1 MRHIVEENNNKAK
14 FQEVECVKRIWTALL
29 AAILLIPM
37 TFQSQVQAAVN
48 ISVLIDGVKLYTPQA
63 PVMIQGRV
71 MLPMRSIFE
80 ALDASVKWNQK
91 TKTVTATK
99 DGTTVI
105 LKINS
110 KTATINNKTVALD
123 VPAKNLKGNTM
134 VPVRFVS
141 EALGQ
146 KIGWNS
152 KTKTVTVKTT
162 NNSGGGNNTG
172 IVPVNYVTLRDIG
185 NTGDGRDLQVSFSK
199 SSTESLISHYRVMIV
214 KQSKTLNQ
222 SEAQRVS
229 SAAYTTVYPSGSD
242 PTLTLTSG
250 SRDVDNDLIRDN
262 QAYKAYVLAVSKTG
276 GTYALSSAS
285 PSLTLTNTNSVNGA
299 TNVKASDVS
308 DYGDGRDLQVSF
320 TRAQNE
326 SNVTNYR
333 VFVVKTKDAAKFNL
347 AAAKSVQ
354 SQNYTTVSKTSTTNT
369 TLSTTLSSSARD
381 TSGELIRSGVAY
393 TVFVQSVSSNE
404 SVLASNLSSGSSSI
418 TLNTGTATV
427 PSITQVTDISDYGDG
442 RDLRVSF
449 NKVSNE
455 SNIHSYRVFVVK
467 DSNYNSF
474 NLSKANTASSYN
486 YYTHVNKTGNN
497 INNLTLASG
506 ARDVDGAT
514 IRSGVYYRVFVMA
527 VDKNN
532 NNNNVL
538 SAPSSSII
546 LSSSSNVGAVTN
558 LSVSDVN
565 NYNDGRDLQVSF
577 NQPSDRSNINYYQV
591 FVVKSSD
598 SYFDLYRA
606 TNLNNSYYYTQINK
620 NNSSNYITQTLNSS
634 SRDIDGELI
643 RNGISYRVY
652 VLSVGYSSNN
662 NALSN
667 YSSITLGNNNQGN
680 VNPVSTPTLSIIGN
694 NGNGSD
700 LRVSFN
706 PANGENFIDHYRI
719 LVVKSSKSLSVSQ
732 AYDNGNYT
740 TVTKTGRT
748 ITRDL
753 ANTTRDSDG
762 DLIQR
767 GSSYR
772 VYVLSVGYSNYGR
785 ALSSVSNAVTIQGV
799 TEVGK
804 AMRVEATD
812 MGNEGNGSDLKV
824 TFSAANGENNIDHYR
839 IYVVKSSKDLSLSQA
854 QSNSYHTKVS
864 KANTYS
870 RVLDAKAKD
879 TDGDFIRNDQG
890 YRVYVLSVSNNS
902 SRYSDALS
910 APSDEIKLQGV
921 RRVEAAYNVRASDD
935 GDKGNAS
942 DLKVSFDKA
951 SSEQYISQ
959 YRIIVVKES
968 DVSKFNVNVANKLNN
983 DSYFIVKPGANQ
995 NSYNIPAGTLDAFGG
1010 EIGNQQKYLVFILS
1024 VSNNNN
1030 IENALSDQSNPVP
1043 LENKTALEIP
1053 STVKAEIASGSSNG
1067 NASDVAVKFTGTTTG
1082 IKEYRIMVVP
1092 SDRTLSLTDAEAIT
1106 NRDQY
1111 TVVPPKKG
1119 EIEETLTN
1127 LKDVNNLTIS
1137 EGKEYKAYILVVA
1150 NGTTHKSNAL
1160 SQESGKFT
1168 IPTPFLASAVK
1179 ASLKDGKLQ
1188 VEFTKAINEAS
1199 MDSYRLLFV
1208 AKTDIEDF
1216 NLQKATEAV
1225 AEEETNI
1232 AIKPSGV
1239 NISKLIDIPTVDA
1252 LNQTIKTDTEYAVY
1266 VFSKLKDQINVQ
1278 TATVL
1283 SKPSTTFKLPT
1294 GTSATKTP

>member
-1 MRHIVEENNNKAK
+1 M
-14 FQEVECVKRIWTALL
+14 KRIWTALL

-37 TFQSQVQAAVN
+37 TFQSQAQAAVN

-63 PVMIQGRV
+63 PIMIQGRV

-99 DGTTVI
+99 NGTTVI

-162 NNSGGGNNTG
+162 NNSGGGGNNTG

-185 NTGDGRDLQVSFSK
+185 NAGDGRDLQVSFSK

-242 PTLTLTSG
+242 QTLTLTSS

-262 QAYKAYVLAVSKTG
+262 QSYKAYVLAVSSTG

-333 VFVVKTKDAAKFNL
+333 VFAVKTKDVANFNL
-347 AAAKSVQ
+347 AAAKSVP

-393 TVFVQSVSSNE
+393 TVFVLSVSSNE

-427 PSITQVTDISDYGDG
+427 PSITQVTDISDHGDG

-467 DSNYNSF
+467 DSNYSSF
-474 NLSKANTASSYN
+474 NLSKANAVSSYN
-486 YYTHVNKTGNN
+486 YTQVNKTGNN
-497 INNLTLASG
+497 INNLTLASS
-506 ARDVDGAT
+506 AKDVDGAT
-514 IRSGVYYRVFVMA
+514 IRNGVHYRVFVMA
-527 VDKNN
+527 VDYSNS
-532 NNNNVL
+532 NNNVL
-538 SAPSSSII
+538 SAPSNSII
-546 LSSSSNVGAVTN
+546 LSSSTNLGAVTN
-558 LSVSDVN
+558 LSVTDVN

-577 NQPSDRSNINYYQV
+577 TQPSDRSNISYYQV

-598 SYFDLYRA
+598 SYFDLNRA
-606 TNLNNSYYYTQINK
+606 NNLNNSYYYTQINK
-620 NNSSNYITQTLNSS
+620 NNSSNYITQTLNSN

-652 VLSVGYSSNN
+652 VLSVGYSGNN

-700 LRVSFN
+700 LRVAFN
-706 PANGENFIDHYRI
+706 PANGENFIEHYRI
-719 LVVKSSKSLSVSQ
+719 LVVKSSKSLTVSQ

-740 TVTKTGRT
+740 TVNKTGRT
-748 ITRDL
+748 ISRDL

-762 DLIQR
+762 ELIQR

-772 VYVLSVGYSNYGR
+772 VYILSVGYSNYGR

-804 AMRVEATD
+804 ATNVTAAD
-812 MGNEGNGSDLKV
+812 VSD
-824 TFSAANGENNIDHYR
+824 NN
-839 IYVVKSSKDLSLSQA
+839 
-854 QSNSYHTKVS
+854 
-864 KANTYS
+864 
-870 RVLDAKAKD
+870 
-879 TDGDFIRNDQG
+879 
-890 YRVYVLSVSNNS
+890 
-902 SRYSDALS
+902 
-910 APSDEIKLQGV
+910 
-921 RRVEAAYNVRASDD
+921 
-935 GDKGNAS
+935 NAS
-942 DLKVSFDKA
+942 DLKVSFTKA
-951 SSEQYISQ
+951 ANETNIKE
-959 YRIIVVKES
+959 YRIMVVKQANAGN
-968 DVSKFNVNVANKLNN
+968 FNVAQANNV
-983 DSYFIVKPGANQ
+983 SYFDRVPIGSNFEDVLRPGTRDVNNETIRNMVDYQ
-995 NSYNIPAGTLDAFGG
+995 
-1010 EIGNQQKYLVFILS
+1010 VFVLS
-1024 VSNNNN
+1024 VSNNGSN
-1030 IENALSDQSNPVP
+1030 NALSAPSAPIKLTGTAVTVPSDVYAGIESTNGNSSDIVVKFNP
-1043 LENKTALEIP
+1043 
-1053 STVKAEIASGSSNG
+1053 SSGS
-1067 NASDVAVKFTGTTTG
+1067 V
-1082 IKEYRIMVVP
+1082 KEYRIMVVP
-1092 SDRTLSLTDAEAIT
+1092 SNQSFGLDDANKVTKEQLYTKVSPSPNRIEHKLSAGLA
-1106 NRDQY
+1106 
-1111 TVVPPKKG
+1111 
-1119 EIEETLTN
+1119 
-1127 LKDVNNLTIS
+1127 DVNGAAIVTGTKYRVYILAVADGTIS
-1137 EGKEYKAYILVVA
+1137 TNNSISNSSAEFEILNRIQTTGVA
-1150 NGTTHKSNAL
+1150 AKL
-1160 SQESGKFT
+1160 D
-1168 IPTPFLASAVK
+1168 AS
-1179 ASLKDGKLQ
+1179 GKLQ
-1188 VEFTKAINEAS
+1188 VDFKKAIDERNITA
-1199 MDSYRLLFV
+1199 YRLLFV
-1208 AKTDIEDF
+1208 EKDNIKNFDLKAATAAAAKEDKNATINPDGKDIS
-1216 NLQKATEAV
+1216 T
-1225 AEEETNI
+1225 
-1232 AIKPSGV
+1232 
-1239 NISKLIDIPTVDA
+1239 LIDIPAKDA
-1252 LNQTIKTDTEYAVY
+1252 YGKDIKDNTEYAVY
-1266 VFSKLKDQINVQ
+1266 VLSVLGKDKKIASSAQSVAPLSEASKTL
-1278 TATVL
+1278 VL
-1283 SKPSTTFKLPT
+1283 IKKP
-1294 GTSATKTP
+1294 

>member
-1 MRHIVEENNNKAK
+1 M
-14 FQEVECVKRIWTALL
+14 KRIWTALL

-37 TFQSQVQAAVN
+37 TFQSQAQAAVN

-185 NTGDGRDLQVSFSK
+185 NAGDGRDLQVSFSK

-222 SEAQRVS
+222 TEAQRVS

-250 SRDVDNDLIRDN
+250 SRDVDNDPIRDN

-326 SNVTNYR
+326 SNVTSYR
-333 VFVVKTKDAAKFNL
+333 VFTVKTKDAANFNL
-347 AAAKSVQ
+347 AAAKSVA

-418 TLNTGTATV
+418 TLSTGNSTV
-427 PSITQVTDISDYGDG
+427 PFITQVTDIGDAGDG

-497 INNLTLASG
+497 ITNLTLSSG

-514 IRSGVYYRVFVMA
+514 IRNGVYYRVFVMA
-527 VDKNN
+527 VDSNN
-532 NNNNVL
+532 SNNNVL

-546 LSSSSNVGAVTN
+546 LSSSYNVGAVTS
-558 LSVSDVN
+558 LSVTDVN

-577 NQPSDRSNINYYQV
+577 YRPSDQSNISHYQV

-606 TNLNNSYYYTQINK
+606 TSLNSYYYTQISK
-620 NNSSNYITQTLNSS
+620 NNSSSNYMTQVLNSG
-634 SRDIDGELI
+634 SRDIDGQLI
-643 RNGISYRVY
+643 RNGVSYRVY
-652 VLSVGYSSNN
+652 VLSAGYSGNN
-662 NALSN
+662 SALSD
-667 YSSITLGNNNQGN
+667 YASITLGNNNQN

-700 LRVSFN
+700 LSVTFG
-706 PANGENFIDHYRI
+706 PAYGESYIDHYRI
-719 LVVKSSKSLSVSQ
+719 LVVKSNKSLNVSQ
-732 AYDNGNYT
+732 AYNNGNYT
-740 TVTKTGRT
+740 TVNKTGGT
-748 ITRDL
+748 ITRAL
-753 ANTTRDSDG
+753 ANTTKDSDG

-767 GSSYR
+767 GSSYQ
-772 VYVLSVGYSNYGR
+772 VYVLSRGNSYSNYSN
-785 ALSSVSNAVTIQGV
+785 ALSTVSNAVTIQGV
-799 TEVGK
+799 TQVGAVK
-804 AMRVEATD
+804 D
-812 MGNEGNGSDLKV
+812 V
-824 TFSAANGENNIDHYR
+824 TAADAGDNN
-839 IYVVKSSKDLSLSQA
+839 
-854 QSNSYHTKVS
+854 
-864 KANTYS
+864 
-870 RVLDAKAKD
+870 
-879 TDGDFIRNDQG
+879 
-890 YRVYVLSVSNNS
+890 
-902 SRYSDALS
+902 
-910 APSDEIKLQGV
+910 
-921 RRVEAAYNVRASDD
+921 
-935 GDKGNAS
+935 NAS
-942 DLKVSFDKA
+942 DLKVSFTKA
-951 SSEQYISQ
+951 ANESNIKE
-959 YRIIVVKES
+959 YRIMVVKQTNAGNFNLNQANS
-968 DVSKFNVNVANKLNN
+968 VASGNFDRVPVGDNFNNVLRPGTNDVEGQPIRN
-983 DSYFIVKPGANQ
+983 
-995 NSYNIPAGTLDAFGG
+995 
-1010 EIGNQQKYLVFILS
+1010 LVDYQVFVLS
-1024 VSNNNN
+1024 VSNNGS
-1030 IENALSDQSNPVP
+1030 ISSALSAPSAPIKLTGTAVTVP
-1043 LENKTALEIP
+1043 SDVYAGIE
-1053 STVKAEIASGSSNG
+1053 STNG
-1067 NASDVAVKFTGTTTG
+1067 NASDIVVRFTPASNAGT
-1082 IKEYRIMVVP
+1082 IAEYRIMVVP
-1092 SDRTLSLTDAEAIT
+1092 SDQGFGLDDANRITNANWYTKVPPTNSKVEKTLSDKVKDI
-1106 NRDQY
+1106 N
-1111 TVVPPKKG
+1111 G
-1119 EIEETLTN
+1119 EDI
-1127 LKDVNNLTIS
+1127 KS
-1137 EGKEYKAYILVVA
+1137 GYKYKVFILVVA
-1150 NGTTHKSNAL
+1150 DGTVSTTNDMSKS
-1160 SQESGKFT
+1160 SKEFE
-1168 IPTPFLASAVK
+1168 IPNPIQTTGVTAKLDAN
-1179 ASLKDGKLQ
+1179 GKLQ
-1188 VEFTKAINEAS
+1188 VDFKRAIDERGITA
-1199 MDSYRLLFV
+1199 YRLLFV
-1208 AKTDIEDF
+1208 EEGNIKTFTLKAATDAAAKEDK
-1216 NLQKATEAV
+1216 NAT
-1225 AEEETNI
+1225 
-1232 AIKPSGV
+1232 IKPDGKD
-1239 NISKLIDIPTVDA
+1239 ISTLIDIPSKDA
-1252 LNQTIKTDTEYAVY
+1252 FGKDIKDNTDYAVY
-1266 VFSKLKDQINVQ
+1266 VLS
-1278 TATVL
+1278 VL
-1283 SKPSTTFKLPT
+1283 SKDKKIASSAQ
-1294 GTSATKTP
+1294 SATPLSEASKTLVLIKKP

>member
-333 VFVVKTKDAAKFNL
+333 VFAVKTKDAAKFNL

-404 SVLASNLSSGSSSI
+404 NVLASNLSSGSSSI
-418 TLNTGTATV
+418 TLSTGNATV

-474 NLSKANTASSYN
+474 NLSKANGVSSYN
-486 YYTHVNKTGNN
+486 YTQVNKTGNN

-527 VDKNN
+527 VNN
-532 NNNNVL
+532 NNSNNNVL
-538 SAPSSSII
+538 SAPSNSII
-546 LSSSSNVGAVTN
+546 LSSSSNVGAVTS
-558 LSVSDVN
+558 LSVTDVN

-577 NQPSDRSNINYYQV
+577 TQPSDRSNINYYQV

-606 TNLNNSYYYTQINK
+606 NNLNNSYYYTQINK
-620 NNSSNYITQTLNSS
+620 NNSSNYITQTLNSN

-652 VLSVGYSSNN
+652 VLSVGYSNN

-700 LRVSFN
+700 LRVAFS
-706 PANGENFIDHYRI
+706 PAYGESYIDHYRI
-719 LVVKSSKSLSVSQ
+719 LVVKSNQSLNVSQ
-732 AYDNGNYT
+732 AYDNNYFT
-740 TVTKTGRT
+740 TVYKTGGT

-753 ANTTRDSDG
+753 TSTTKDSDG

-785 ALSSVSNAVTIQGV
+785 ALSSVSRDVTIQGL

-804 AMRVEATD
+804 AANITAADE
-812 MGNEGNGSDLKV
+812 GNEGNGSDLKV
-824 TFSAANGENNIDHYR
+824 TFSPANGENNIDHYR
-839 IYVVKSSKDLSLSQA
+839 IFVVKSSKDLSLSQA

-864 KANTYS
+864 KANSYS
-870 RVLDAKAKD
+870 QNLGANAQD
-879 TDGDFIRNDQG
+879 TDGELIRNDQG

-910 APSDEIKLQGV
+910 APSGEIKLQGV
-921 RRVEAAYNVRASDD
+921 SQVGAAINVRVIDD

-942 DLKVSFDKA
+942 DLKVSFTKA
-951 SSEQYISQ
+951 ANEQNISE
-959 YRIIVVKES
+959 YRIIVVNGS
-968 DVSKFNVNVANKLNN
+968 DLNKFNLDVANGLPAE
-983 DSYFIVKPGANQ
+983 SYVTVFPGTNH
-995 NSYNIPAGTLDAFGG
+995 NGNLVEGTRDAFGN
-1010 EIGNQQKYLVFILS
+1010 EIANQQKYRVYVLS
-1024 VSNNNN
+1024 VSNSKN
-1030 IENALSDQSNPVP
+1030 IRNTLSEASNLVP
-1043 LENKTALEIP
+1043 LENQTALEVP

-1067 NASDVAVKFTGTTTG
+1067 TASDVTVKFTGTTKG
-1082 IKEYRIMVVP
+1082 ITEYRILVVS
-1092 SDRTLSLTDAEAIT
+1092 SDKDLNLEKAEAIKAS
-1106 NRDQY
+1106 NQY
-1111 TVVPPKKG
+1111 TVVKPKAG
-1119 EIEETLTN
+1119 EIEQKLTN
-1127 LKDVNNLTIS
+1127 SNDVNDVAIS

-1150 NGTTHKSNAL
+1150 DGKTQKSNAL
-1160 SQESGKFT
+1160 SPASENFT
-1168 IPTPFLASAVK
+1168 IPAPFQASAVK
-1179 ASLKDGKLQ
+1179 ASLNKDGKLQ

-1208 AKTDIEDF
+1208 AKTDIKDF
-1216 NLQKATEAV
+1216 NLQKATAAV
-1225 AEEETNI
+1225 AKEETNV

-1278 TATVL
+1278 TATLL
-1283 SKPSTTFKLPT
+1283 SKPSNTLKLPT
-1294 GTSATKTP
+1294 ATATP

>member
-1 MRHIVEENNNKAK
+1 
-14 FQEVECVKRIWTALL
+14 VKRIWTALL

-37 TFQSQVQAAVN
+37 TFQSQAQAAVN

-91 TKTVTATK
+91 TKTVTAVK

-152 KTKTVTVKTT
+152 KTKTVTVTTT
-162 NNSGGGNNTG
+162 NNSGGGGNTTG

-185 NTGDGRDLQVSFSK
+185 NAGDGRDLQVSFSK
-199 SSTESLISHYRVMIV
+199 SSTEPLISHYRVMIV

-222 SEAQRVS
+222 TEAQRVS
-229 SAAYTTVYPSGSD
+229 SAAYATVYPSGSD

-250 SRDVDNDLIRDN
+250 SKDVDGDLIRDN

-333 VFVVKTKDAAKFNL
+333 VFVVKTKDAANFNL
-347 AAAKSVQ
+347 AAAKSVA

-381 TSGELIRSGVAY
+381 TSNELIRSGVAY

-404 SVLASNLSSGSSSI
+404 NVLASNLSSGSASI
-418 TLNTGTATV
+418 TLSTGNATV

-467 DSNYNSF
+467 DSNYSSF
-474 NLSKANTASSYN
+474 NLSKANAVSSYN
-486 YYTHVNKTGNN
+486 YTQVNKTGNN

-506 ARDVDGAT
+506 ARDIDGAT
-514 IRSGVYYRVFVMA
+514 IRNGVYYRVFVMA
-527 VDKNN
+527 VDNN
-532 NNNNVL
+532 NSNNNVL

-546 LSSSSNVGAVTN
+546 LSSSTNLGAVTN
-558 LSVSDVN
+558 LSVTDVN

-577 NQPSDRSNINYYQV
+577 TQPSDRSNISYYQV

-606 TNLNNSYYYTQINK
+606 NNLNNSNNYTQINK
-620 NNSSNYITQTLNSS
+620 NNSSNSITQTLNSN

-652 VLSVGYSSNN
+652 VLSVGYSGNN

-719 LVVKSSKSLSVSQ
+719 LVVKSSKNLTVSQ
-732 AYDNGNYT
+732 AYDNKNYI
-740 TVTKTGRT
+740 TVYKTGGT

-753 ANTTRDSDG
+753 TNTTKDSDG

-772 VYVLSVGYSNYGR
+772 VYVLSVGYSNNGR
-785 ALSSVSNAVTIQGV
+785 ALSSVSRDVTIQGV

-804 AMRVEATD
+804 ATNVTVAD
-812 MGNEGNGSDLKV
+812 DGNEGNGSDLKV
-824 TFSAANGENNIDHYR
+824 TFSHASGEGNIDHYR
-839 IYVVKSSKDLSLSQA
+839 IFAVKSSKSLTLSQA
-854 QSNSYHTKVS
+854 QSNDYYTKVT
-864 KANTYS
+864 KANNYS
-870 RVLDAKAKD
+870 QNLGANARD
-879 TDGDFIRNDQG
+879 TDGELIRNDQG
-890 YRVYVLSVSNNS
+890 YRVYVLSVSNRS
-902 SRYSDALS
+902 SNYSDALS

-921 RRVEAAYNVRASDD
+921 SQVGEANNVRVKDA
-935 GDKGNAS
+935 GEEGNAS
-942 DLKVSFDKA
+942 DLKVSFTKSA
-951 SSEQYISQ
+951 NEQNISE
-959 YRIIVVKES
+959 YRIIVVNES
-968 DVSKFNVNVANKLNN
+968 DLSKFNLDIANGLPAE
-983 DSYFIVKPGANQ
+983 SYFTVFPGANYDG
-995 NSYNIPAGTLDAFGG
+995 NLIDGTLDAFGKQ
-1010 EIGNQQKYLVFILS
+1010 IANQQTYRVFVLS
-1024 VSNNNN
+1024 VSNNKN
-1030 IENALSDQSNPVP
+1030 IKNTLSKASNSVT

-1053 STVKAEIASGSSNG
+1053 STVKAEIVSGNG

-1082 IKEYRIMVVP
+1082 INEYRIMVVP
-1092 SDRTLSLTDAEAIT
+1092 SDKTLEIKGAEGIKD
-1106 NRDQY
+1106 NNLY
-1111 TVVPPKKG
+1111 TVVDPKAG
-1119 EIEETLTN
+1119 EIVQKLTSS
-1127 LKDVNNLTIS
+1127 KDVNNIAIS
-1137 EGKEYKAYILVVA
+1137 EGKEYKVYILVVA
-1150 NGTTHKSNAL
+1150 DGKTQKSNGL
-1160 SQESGKFT
+1160 SPASENFT
-1168 IPTPFLASAVK
+1168 IPAPFQASAVK
-1179 ASLKDGKLQ
+1179 ASLNKDGKLQ
-1188 VEFTKAINEAS
+1188 VDFTKAINEANIKH
-1199 MDSYRLLFV
+1199 YRLLFV
-1208 AKTDIEDF
+1208 PKEEIKNFDLPKATIAAAIEDA
-1216 NLQKATEAV
+1216 KATI
-1225 AEEETNI
+1225 TPMG
-1232 AIKPSGV
+1232 K
-1239 NISKLIDIPTVDA
+1239 NISEIIDIDT
-1252 LNQTIKTDTEYAVY
+1252 LNLVIQNDTEYG
-1266 VFSKLKDQINVQ
+1266 VFVLSELKNQTSVQ
-1278 TATVL
+1278 TTTLL
-1283 SKPSTTFKLPT
+1283 SKPSNTLKLPI
-1294 GTSATKTP
+1294 KTP

>member
-37 TFQSQVQAAVN
+37 TFQSQAQAAVN

-63 PVMIQGRV
+63 PIMIQGRV

-91 TKTVTATK
+91 TQTVTATK
-99 DGTTVI
+99 NGTTVI

-162 NNSGGGNNTG
+162 NNSGGGGNNTG

-185 NTGDGRDLQVSFSK
+185 NAGDGRDLQVSFSK

-222 SEAQRVS
+222 SEALRVS

-242 PTLTLTSG
+242 QTLTLTSG
-250 SRDVDNDLIRDN
+250 SRDVDNELIRDN
-262 QAYKAYVLAVSKTG
+262 QSYKAYVLAVSNTG

-333 VFVVKTKDAAKFNL
+333 VFAVKTKDVANFNL
-347 AAAKSVQ
+347 AAAKSVP

-381 TSGELIRSGVAY
+381 TSNELIRSGVAY

-404 SVLASNLSSGSSSI
+404 NVLASNLSSGSSSI
-418 TLNTGTATV
+418 TLSTGNATV

-467 DSNYNSF
+467 DSNYSSF
-474 NLSKANTASSYN
+474 NLSKANTASNYN

-497 INNLTLASG
+497 INNLTLSSSAK
-506 ARDVDGAT
+506 DVDGAT
-514 IRSGVYYRVFVMA
+514 IRNGVYYRVFVMA
-527 VDKNN
+527 VDNSN
-532 NNNNVL
+532 SNNNVL

-546 LSSSSNVGAVTN
+546 LSSSYNVGAVTS
-558 LSVSDVN
+558 LSVTDVN

-577 NQPSDRSNINYYQV
+577 TQPSDRSNISYYQV

-598 SYFDLYRA
+598 SYFDLNRA
-606 TNLNNSYYYTQINK
+606 NNLNNSYYYTQINK
-620 NNSSNYITQTLNSS
+620 NNSSNYITQTLNSN

-643 RNGISYRVY
+643 RNGIGYRVY
-652 VLSVGYSSNN
+652 VLSVGSGNN

-700 LRVSFN
+700 LRVAFN

-719 LVVKSSKSLSVSQ
+719 LVVKSSKSLTVSQ

-740 TVTKTGRT
+740 TVNKTGRT

-753 ANTTRDSDG
+753 TNTTKDSDG

-772 VYVLSVGYSNYGR
+772 VYVLSVGYSNYGK
-785 ALSSVSNAVTIQGV
+785 ALSSVSRDVTIQGV

-804 AMRVEATD
+804 AA
-812 MGNEGNGSDLKV
+812 NV
-824 TFSAANGENNIDHYR
+824 TAADVGDNN
-839 IYVVKSSKDLSLSQA
+839 
-854 QSNSYHTKVS
+854 
-864 KANTYS
+864 
-870 RVLDAKAKD
+870 
-879 TDGDFIRNDQG
+879 
-890 YRVYVLSVSNNS
+890 
-902 SRYSDALS
+902 
-910 APSDEIKLQGV
+910 
-921 RRVEAAYNVRASDD
+921 
-935 GDKGNAS
+935 NAS
-942 DLKVSFDKA
+942 DLKVSFTKA
-951 SSEQYISQ
+951 ANETNISE
-959 YRIIVVKES
+959 YRIMVVKQANAGNFKVDQAINVRSGNYDRVPIGSNFE
-968 DVSKFNVNVANKLNN
+968 DVLRPRTN
-983 DSYFIVKPGANQ
+983 DVDGQPIQ
-995 NSYNIPAGTLDAFGG
+995 N
-1010 EIGNQQKYLVFILS
+1010 LVDYQVFVLS
-1024 VSNNNN
+1024 VSNNGS
-1030 IENALSDQSNPVP
+1030 ISNALSAPSAPIKLTGTAVTVPSDVYAGIESTNGNSSDIVVKFNP
-1043 LENKTALEIP
+1043 
-1053 STVKAEIASGSSNG
+1053 SSGS
-1067 NASDVAVKFTGTTTG
+1067 V
-1082 IKEYRIMVVP
+1082 KEYRIMVVP
-1092 SDRTLSLTDAEAIT
+1092 ANQSFGLDDANKITKEQLYTKVAPSPNRIEHKLSAGLA
-1106 NRDQY
+1106 
-1111 TVVPPKKG
+1111 
-1119 EIEETLTN
+1119 
-1127 LKDVNNLTIS
+1127 DVNGAAIVTGTKYRVYILAVADGTIS
-1137 EGKEYKAYILVVA
+1137 TNNSISNSSAEFEIL
-1150 NGTTHKSNAL
+1150 NRIQTTAVTAKL
-1160 SQESGKFT
+1160 D
-1168 IPTPFLASAVK
+1168 AS
-1179 ASLKDGKLQ
+1179 GKLQ
-1188 VEFTKAINEAS
+1188 VDFKKAIDERSITA
-1199 MDSYRLLFV
+1199 YRLLFV
-1208 AKTDIEDF
+1208 EKDNIKNFDLKAATAAAAKEDKNATINPDGKDIS
-1216 NLQKATEAV
+1216 T
-1225 AEEETNI
+1225 
-1232 AIKPSGV
+1232 
-1239 NISKLIDIPTVDA
+1239 LIDIPAKDA
-1252 LNQTIKTDTEYAVY
+1252 YGKDIKDNAEYAVY
-1266 VFSKLKDQINVQ
+1266 VLSVLGKDKKIASSAQSVTPLSEASKTL
-1278 TATVL
+1278 VL
-1283 SKPSTTFKLPT
+1283 IKKP
-1294 GTSATKTP
+1294 

>member
-110 KTATINNKTVALD
+110 KTATINNKTVAMD

-162 NNSGGGNNTG
+162 NNSGGGGNNTG

-185 NTGDGRDLQVSFSK
+185 NAGDGRDLQVSFSK

-333 VFVVKTKDAAKFNL
+333 VFAVKTKDAAKFNL
-347 AAAKSVQ
+347 TAAKSVQ

-381 TSGELIRSGVAY
+381 TSGELIRSGIAY

-404 SVLASNLSSGSSSI
+404 NVLASNLSSGSASI
-418 TLNTGTATV
+418 TLSTGNATV
-427 PSITQVTDISDYGDG
+427 PSITQVTDIADYGDG

-474 NLSKANTASSYN
+474 NLSKANAVSSYN
-486 YYTHVNKTGNN
+486 YTHVNKTGNN

-506 ARDVDGAT
+506 AKDVDGAT

-527 VDKNN
+527 VDNN
-532 NNNNVL
+532 NPNNNVL
-538 SAPSSSII
+538 SAPSNSII
-546 LSSSSNVGAVTN
+546 LSSSSNVSAVTS
-558 LSVSDVN
+558 LSVTDVN

-577 NQPSDRSNINYYQV
+577 TQPSDRSNINYYQV

-606 TNLNNSYYYTQINK
+606 NKLNNSYYYTQINK
-620 NNSSNYITQTLNSS
+620 NNSSNYITQTLNSN

-652 VLSVGYSSNN
+652 VLSVGYSDNN

-680 VNPVSTPTLSIIGN
+680 VNPVPTPTLSIIGN

-732 AYDNGNYT
+732 AYDNKNYT
-740 TVTKTGRT
+740 TVYKTGGT

-753 ANTTRDSDG
+753 TSTTKDSDG

-772 VYVLSVGYSNYGR
+772 VYVLSRGNSYSNYSN
-785 ALSSVSNAVTIQGV
+785 ALSSVSHDVTIQGM

-804 AMRVEATD
+804 ATNVTAAD
-812 MGNEGNGSDLKV
+812 VGNEGNGSDLKV
-824 TFSAANGENNIDHYR
+824 TFSHASGEGNIDHYR
-839 IYVVKSSKDLSLSQA
+839 IFVVKSSKNLSLSQA

-864 KANTYS
+864 KANAYS
-870 RVLDAKAKD
+870 QVLDAKAKD
-879 TDGDFIRNDQG
+879 TDGEFIRNDQG

-910 APSDEIKLQGV
+910 APSDEIKLEGV
-921 RRVEAAYNVRASDD
+921 RRVEAAYNVRAIDA
-935 GDKGNAS
+935 GDEGNAS
-942 DLKVSFDKA
+942 DLKVSFNKA
-951 SSEQYISQ
+951 SNEQNISQ

-968 DVSKFNVNVANKLNN
+968 DVNKFSIDVANKLNN
-983 DSYFIVKPGANQ
+983 DRYFIVKPGNNQ
-995 NSYNIPAGTLDAFGG
+995 DGYRIPAGTLDAFGG
-1010 EIGNQQKYLVFILS
+1010 EIGNQQPYRVYVLS

-1030 IENALSDQSNPVP
+1030 IENTLSDPYSVT
-1043 LENKTALEIP
+1043 LENKTALEVP
-1053 STVKAEIASGSSNG
+1053 SDVYAGTEITNGIASNI
-1067 NASDVAVKFTGTTTG
+1067 VVKFTGTTTG
-1082 IKEYRIMVVP
+1082 IEEYRIMVVP
-1092 SDRTLSLTDAEAIT
+1092 SNYNLELDKAKGIDSSL
-1106 NRDQY
+1106 Y
-1111 TVVPPKKG
+1111 TVVTPKADQLVSKLS
-1119 EIEETLTN
+1119 IST
-1127 LKDVNNLTIS
+1127 KDVNNLTVS
-1137 EGKEYKAYILVVA
+1137 EGKEYKVYILVKA
-1150 NGTTHKSNAL
+1150 NGATQNPYGL
-1160 SQESGKFT
+1160 SQPSENFT
-1168 IPTPFLASAVK
+1168 IPAPFQASDVK

-1188 VEFTKAINEAS
+1188 VDFTKANNEANI
-1199 MDSYRLLFV
+1199 DHYRLLFV
-1208 AKTDIEDF
+1208 PEGETKTFDP
-1216 NLQKATEAV
+1216 QKAKDTADNEV
-1225 AEEETNI
+1225 TKTRVDKTGKNI
-1232 AIKPSGV
+1232 VFPISIPAQDSLNN
-1239 NISKLIDIPTVDA
+1239 NIEIDT
-1252 LNQTIKTDTEYAVY
+1252 KYAVY
-1266 VFSKLKDQINVQ
+1266 VLSVLSDPKVKSDALL
-1278 TATVL
+1278 L
-1283 SKPSTTFKLPT
+1283 SKPSTIFKLPT
-1294 GTSATKTP
+1294 GTPVTKTP

>member
-162 NNSGGGNNTG
+162 NNSGSGGNNTG

-185 NTGDGRDLQVSFSK
+185 NAGDGRDLQVSFSK

-229 SAAYTTVYPSGSD
+229 SAAYTTVYPSGAD

-333 VFVVKTKDAAKFNL
+333 VFAVKTKDAAKFNL
-347 AAAKSVQ
+347 TAAKSVQ

-404 SVLASNLSSGSSSI
+404 NVLASSLSSGSSSI
-418 TLNTGTATV
+418 TLSTGNATV

-449 NKVSNE
+449 NKVSDE

-474 NLSKANTASSYN
+474 NLSKANGVSSYN
-486 YYTHVNKTGNN
+486 YTQVNKTGNN

-527 VDKNN
+527 VNN
-532 NNNNVL
+532 NNSNNNVL
-538 SAPSSSII
+538 SAPSNSII
-546 LSSSSNVGAVTN
+546 LSSSSNVGAVTS
-558 LSVSDVN
+558 LSVTDVN
-565 NYNDGRDLQVSF
+565 NYNDGRDLRVSF
-577 NQPSDRSNINYYQV
+577 TQPSDRSNISYYQV

-606 TNLNNSYYYTQINK
+606 NNLNNSYYYTQINK
-620 NNSSNYITQTLNSS
+620 NNSSNYITQTLNSN

-652 VLSVGYSSNN
+652 VLSVGYSNN

-732 AYDNGNYT
+732 AYDNKNYT
-740 TVTKTGRT
+740 TVYKTGGT

-753 ANTTRDSDG
+753 TSTTKDSDG

-772 VYVLSVGYSNYGR
+772 VYVLSRGNSYSNYSN
-785 ALSSVSNAVTIQGV
+785 ALSSVSRDVTIQGV

-804 AMRVEATD
+804 AANITAADE
-812 MGNEGNGSDLKV
+812 GNEGNGSDLKV
-824 TFSAANGENNIDHYR
+824 TFSPANGENNIDHYR
-839 IYVVKSSKDLSLSQA
+839 IFVVKSSKSLTLSQA
-854 QSNSYHTKVS
+854 QSNNYYTQVH
-864 KANTYS
+864 KANSYS
-870 RVLDAKAKD
+870 QNLGANAQD
-879 TDGDFIRNDQG
+879 TDGELIRNDQG

-910 APSDEIKLQGV
+910 APSGEIKLQGV
-921 RRVEAAYNVRASDD
+921 SQVGAAINVRVIDD

-942 DLKVSFDKA
+942 DLKVSFTKA
-951 SSEQYISQ
+951 ANEQNISE
-959 YRIIVVKES
+959 YRIIVVNES
-968 DVSKFNVNVANKLNN
+968 DLNKFNLDVANGLPAE
-983 DSYFIVKPGANQ
+983 SYVTVFPGTNH
-995 NSYNIPAGTLDAFGG
+995 NGNLVEGTRDAFGN
-1010 EIGNQQKYLVFILS
+1010 EIANQQKYRVYVLS
-1024 VSNNNN
+1024 VSNSKN
-1030 IENALSDQSNPVP
+1030 IRNTLSEASNLVP
-1043 LENKTALEIP
+1043 LENQTALEVP

-1067 NASDVAVKFTGTTTG
+1067 TASDVTVKFTGTTKG
-1082 IKEYRIMVVP
+1082 ITEYRILVVS
-1092 SDRTLSLTDAEAIT
+1092 SDKDLNLEKAEAIKAS
-1106 NRDQY
+1106 NQY
-1111 TVVPPKKG
+1111 TLVKPKAG
-1119 EIEETLTN
+1119 EIEQKLN
-1127 LKDVNNLTIS
+1127 NSKDVNDVTIS

-1150 NGTTHKSNAL
+1150 DGKTQKSNAL
-1160 SQESGKFT
+1160 SPASENFT
-1168 IPTPFLASAVK
+1168 IPAPLQASAVK
-1179 ASLKDGKLQ
+1179 ASLNKDGKLQ
-1188 VEFTKAINEAS
+1188 VEFTKAINEANIVH
-1199 MDSYRLLFV
+1199 YRLLFV
-1208 AKTDIEDF
+1208 PEVEMKTFD
-1216 NLQKATEAV
+1216 LQKAKDV
-1225 AEEETNI
+1225 ADKEITKTPIDKTGKNI
-1232 AIKPSGV
+1232 VIP
-1239 NISKLIDIPTVDA
+1239 ISIPT
-1252 LNQTIKTDTEYAVY
+1252 TDSFNNNIEIDTKYAVY
-1266 VFSKLKDQINVQ
+1266 VLSVLKDQTN
-1278 TATVL
+1278 VL
-1283 SKPSTTFKLPT
+1283 SKPSNTLVLKTT
-1294 GTSATKTP
+1294 TP

>member
-1 MRHIVEENNNKAK
+1 MRHIVEVNNNKAK

-37 TFQSQVQAAVN
+37 TFQSQAQAAVN

-63 PVMIQGRV
+63 PIMIQGRV

-99 DGTTVI
+99 NGTTVI

-162 NNSGGGNNTG
+162 NNSGGGGNNTG

-185 NTGDGRDLQVSFSK
+185 NAGDGRDLQVSFSK

-242 PTLTLTSG
+242 QTLTLTSS

-262 QAYKAYVLAVSKTG
+262 QSYKAYVLAVSNTG

-333 VFVVKTKDAAKFNL
+333 VFAVKTKDVANFNL
-347 AAAKSVQ
+347 AAAKSVP

-381 TSGELIRSGVAY
+381 TSNELIRSGVAY

-404 SVLASNLSSGSSSI
+404 NVLASNLSSGSSSI
-418 TLNTGTATV
+418 TLSTGNATV

-467 DSNYNSF
+467 DSNYSSF
-474 NLSKANTASSYN
+474 NLSKANAVSSYN
-486 YYTHVNKTGNN
+486 YTQVNKTGNN

-514 IRSGVYYRVFVMA
+514 IRNGVYYRVFVMA
-527 VDKNN
+527 VDYNN
-532 NNNNVL
+532 SNNNVL

-546 LSSSSNVGAVTN
+546 LSSSTNLGAVTN
-558 LSVSDVN
+558 LSVTDVN

-577 NQPSDRSNINYYQV
+577 TQPSDRSNISYYQV

-598 SYFDLYRA
+598 SYFDLNRA
-606 TNLNNSYYYTQINK
+606 NNLNNSYYYTQINK
-620 NNSSNYITQTLNSS
+620 NNSSNYITQTLNSN

-643 RNGISYRVY
+643 RNGIGYRVY
-652 VLSVGYSSNN
+652 VLSVGYSGNN

-667 YSSITLGNNNQGN
+667 YSSITLGDNNQGN
-680 VNPVSTPTLSIIGN
+680 VNPVSTPTLSIIGS

-719 LVVKSSKSLSVSQ
+719 LVVKSSKSLTVSQ
-732 AYDNGNYT
+732 AYDNKNYT
-740 TVTKTGRT
+740 TVNKTSGT

-753 ANTTRDSDG
+753 TNTTKDSDG

-785 ALSSVSNAVTIQGV
+785 ALSSVSRDVTIQGV

-804 AMRVEATD
+804 AA
-812 MGNEGNGSDLKV
+812 NV
-824 TFSAANGENNIDHYR
+824 TAADVGDNN
-839 IYVVKSSKDLSLSQA
+839 
-854 QSNSYHTKVS
+854 
-864 KANTYS
+864 
-870 RVLDAKAKD
+870 
-879 TDGDFIRNDQG
+879 
-890 YRVYVLSVSNNS
+890 
-902 SRYSDALS
+902 
-910 APSDEIKLQGV
+910 
-921 RRVEAAYNVRASDD
+921 
-935 GDKGNAS
+935 NAS
-942 DLKVSFDKA
+942 DLKVSFTKAANETNISEYRIMVVKQANAGNFKVDQA
-951 SSEQYISQ
+951 SSVRSGNYDRVPIGSNFE
-959 YRIIVVKES
+959 
-968 DVSKFNVNVANKLNN
+968 DVLRPRTN
-983 DSYFIVKPGANQ
+983 DVDGQPIQ
-995 NSYNIPAGTLDAFGG
+995 N
-1010 EIGNQQKYLVFILS
+1010 LVDYQVFVLS
-1024 VSNNNN
+1024 VSNNGS
-1030 IENALSDQSNPVP
+1030 ISNALSAPSAPIKLTGTAVTVPSDVYAGIESTNGNSSDIVVKFNP
-1043 LENKTALEIP
+1043 
-1053 STVKAEIASGSSNG
+1053 SSGS
-1067 NASDVAVKFTGTTTG
+1067 V
-1082 IKEYRIMVVP
+1082 KEYRIMVVP
-1092 SDRTLSLTDAEAIT
+1092 SNQSFGLDDANKVTKEQLYTKVSPSSNRIEHKLSAGLA
-1106 NRDQY
+1106 
-1111 TVVPPKKG
+1111 
-1119 EIEETLTN
+1119 
-1127 LKDVNNLTIS
+1127 DVNGAAIVT
-1137 EGKEYKAYILVVA
+1137 GTKYRVYILAVA
-1150 NGTTHKSNAL
+1150 DGTVSTNNSISNSSA
-1160 SQESGKFT
+1160 EFE
-1168 IPTPFLASAVK
+1168 IPNPTRTTGVAAKLDAS
-1179 ASLKDGKLQ
+1179 GKLQ
-1188 VEFTKAINEAS
+1188 VDFKKAIDERNITA
-1199 MDSYRLLFV
+1199 YRLLFV
-1208 AKTDIEDF
+1208 EKNSIKAFDLKT
-1216 NLQKATEAV
+1216 ATEADAKV
-1225 AEEETNI
+1225 NTNVT
-1232 AIKPSGV
+1232 IKPDGKD
-1239 NISKLIDIPTVDA
+1239 ISTLIDIPAKDA
-1252 LNQTIKTDTEYAVY
+1252 FGKDIQDNTEYAVY
-1266 VFSKLKDQINVQ
+1266 VLS
-1278 TATVL
+1278 VL
-1283 SKPSTTFKLPT
+1283 SKDKKIAS
-1294 GTSATKTP
+1294 SAQSVTPLSEASKTLVLIKKS

>member
-1 MRHIVEENNNKAK
+1 MRHIVEENNNKDK

-37 TFQSQVQAAVN
+37 TFQSQAQAAVN

-63 PVMIQGRV
+63 PIMIQGRV

-99 DGTTVI
+99 NGTTVI

-162 NNSGGGNNTG
+162 NNSGGGGNNTG

-185 NTGDGRDLQVSFSK
+185 NAGDGRDLQVSFSK

-242 PTLTLTSG
+242 QTLTLTSG

-333 VFVVKTKDAAKFNL
+333 VFAVKTKDVANFNL
-347 AAAKSVQ
+347 AAAKSVP

-381 TSGELIRSGVAY
+381 TSNELIRSGVAY
-393 TVFVQSVSSNE
+393 TVFVLSVSSNE

-467 DSNYNSF
+467 DSNYSSF
-474 NLSKANTASSYN
+474 NLSKANAVSSYN
-486 YYTHVNKTGNN
+486 YTQVNKTGNN

-514 IRSGVYYRVFVMA
+514 IRNGVYYRVFVMA
-527 VDKNN
+527 VDYNN
-532 NNNNVL
+532 SNNNVL

-546 LSSSSNVGAVTN
+546 LSSSTNLGAVTN
-558 LSVSDVN
+558 LSVTDVN

-577 NQPSDRSNINYYQV
+577 TQPSDRSNISYYQV

-598 SYFDLYRA
+598 SYFDLNRA
-606 TNLNNSYYYTQINK
+606 NNLNNSYYYTQINK
-620 NNSSNYITQTLNSS
+620 NNSSNYITQTLNSN

-643 RNGISYRVY
+643 RNGVSYRVY
-652 VLSVGYSSNN
+652 VLSVGYSGN

-680 VNPVSTPTLSIIGN
+680 VNPVSTPTLSIVGN

-700 LRVSFN
+700 LKVAFN
-706 PANGENFIDHYRI
+706 PANGENFIDYYRI
-719 LVVKSSKSLSVSQ
+719 LVVKSSQSLSVSQ

-740 TVTKTGRT
+740 TVNKTGRT
-748 ITRDL
+748 ISRDL

-762 DLIQR
+762 ELIQR

-772 VYVLSVGYSNYGR
+772 VYVLSVGYSNYGK

-804 AMRVEATD
+804 ATNVTAAVV
-812 MGNEGNGSDLKV
+812 GNEGNGSDLKV
-824 TFSAANGENNIDHYR
+824 TFSHASGEGNIDHYR
-839 IYVVKSSKDLSLSQA
+839 IFAVKSSKNLTLSQA
-854 QSNSYHTKVS
+854 QSNNYYTQVY
-864 KANTYS
+864 KANNYS
-870 RVLDAKAKD
+870 QNLGANARD
-879 TDGDFIRNDQG
+879 TDGELIRNDQG
-890 YRVYVLSVSNNS
+890 YRVYVLSVSNRS
-902 SRYSDALS
+902 SNYSDALS
-910 APSDEIKLQGV
+910 APSGEIKLQGV
-921 RRVEAAYNVRASDD
+921 SQVGEANNVRVIDD
-935 GDKGNAS
+935 GDRGNAS
-942 DLKVSFDKA
+942 DLKVSFTKSA
-951 SSEQYISQ
+951 NEQNISQ
-959 YRIIVVKES
+959 YRIIVVNES
-968 DVSKFNVNVANKLNN
+968 DLSKFNLDVANGLAAE
-983 DSYFIVKPGANQ
+983 SYLTVFPGAN
-995 NSYNIPAGTLDAFGG
+995 YNDKLIDGTLDAFGKQ
-1010 EIGNQQKYLVFILS
+1010 IVNQQTYRVFVLS
-1024 VSNNNN
+1024 VSNNKN
-1030 IENALSDQSNPVP
+1030 IKNKLSEASNSVTLKNETPM
-1043 LENKTALEIP
+1043 EIP
-1053 STVKAEIASGSSNG
+1053 STVKAEIVSGNG

-1082 IKEYRIMVVP
+1082 IQEYRIMVVP
-1092 SDRTLSLTDAEAIT
+1092 SDKTLEIKGAEGIKDS
-1106 NRDQY
+1106 NLY
-1111 TVVPPKKG
+1111 TVVDPKAG
-1119 EIEETLTN
+1119 EIVQKLTKS
-1127 LKDVNNLTIS
+1127 KDVNNIAIS
-1137 EGKEYKAYILVVA
+1137 EGKEYKVYILVVA
-1150 NGTTHKSNAL
+1150 DGKTQKSNGL
-1160 SQESGKFT
+1160 SPASENFT
-1168 IPTPFLASAVK
+1168 IPAPFQASAVK
-1179 ASLKDGKLQ
+1179 ASLNKDGKLQ
-1188 VEFTKAINEAS
+1188 VDFTKAINEAS
-1199 MDSYRLLFV
+1199 IKHYRLLFV
-1208 AKTDIEDF
+1208 PQEEIKNFDLPKAMKAAAVE
-1216 NLQKATEAV
+1216 NAKATI
-1225 AEEETNI
+1225 TPMG
-1232 AIKPSGV
+1232 K
-1239 NISKLIDIPTVDA
+1239 NISEIIDIDA
-1252 LNQTIKTDTEYAVY
+1252 VNQVIQSETEFAVF
-1266 VFSKLKDQINVQ
+1266 VLSELKDQTSVQ
-1278 TATVL
+1278 TTTLL
-1283 SKPSTTFKLPT
+1283 SKPSNTLKLPI
-1294 GTSATKTP
+1294 KTP

>member
-1 MRHIVEENNNKAK
+1 M
-14 FQEVECVKRIWTALL
+14 KRIWTALL

-37 TFQSQVQAAVN
+37 TFQSQVQAAVK

-333 VFVVKTKDAAKFNL
+333 VFAVKTKDAAKFNL
-347 AAAKSVQ
+347 TAAKSVQ

-404 SVLASNLSSGSSSI
+404 NVLASNLSSGSSSI
-418 TLNTGTATV
+418 TLSTGNATV

-474 NLSKANTASSYN
+474 NLSKANGVSSYN
-486 YYTHVNKTGNN
+486 YTQVNKTGNN

-527 VDKNN
+527 VNN
-532 NNNNVL
+532 NNSNNNVL
-538 SAPSSSII
+538 SAPSNSII
-546 LSSSSNVGAVTN
+546 LSSSSNVGAVTS
-558 LSVSDVN
+558 LSVTDVN

-577 NQPSDRSNINYYQV
+577 TQPSDRSNINYYQV

-606 TNLNNSYYYTQINK
+606 NNLNNSYYYTQINK
-620 NNSSNYITQTLNSS
+620 NNSSNYITQTLNSN

-652 VLSVGYSSNN
+652 VLSVSYSGN

-732 AYDNGNYT
+732 AYDNKNYT
-740 TVTKTGRT
+740 TVYKTGGT

-753 ANTTRDSDG
+753 TSTTKDSDG

-772 VYVLSVGYSNYGR
+772 VYVLSRGNSYSNYSN
-785 ALSSVSNAVTIQGV
+785 ALSSVSRDVTIQGV
-799 TEVGK
+799 TQVDAVKGI
-804 AMRVEATD
+804 T
-812 MGNEGNGSDLKV
+812 
-824 TFSAANGENNIDHYR
+824 AADAGDNN
-839 IYVVKSSKDLSLSQA
+839 
-854 QSNSYHTKVS
+854 
-864 KANTYS
+864 
-870 RVLDAKAKD
+870 
-879 TDGDFIRNDQG
+879 
-890 YRVYVLSVSNNS
+890 
-902 SRYSDALS
+902 
-910 APSDEIKLQGV
+910 
-921 RRVEAAYNVRASDD
+921 
-935 GDKGNAS
+935 NAS
-942 DLKVSFDKA
+942 DLKVSFTKA
-951 SSEQYISQ
+951 ANEANIKE
-959 YRIIVVKES
+959 YRIMVVKQTNAGS
-968 DVSKFNVNVANKLNN
+968 FNLNHAISVASGNYDRVPVGDNFNNVLRPGTNDVEGQPIRN
-983 DSYFIVKPGANQ
+983 
-995 NSYNIPAGTLDAFGG
+995 
-1010 EIGNQQKYLVFILS
+1010 LVDYQVFVLS
-1024 VSNNNN
+1024 VSNNGS
-1030 IENALSDQSNPVP
+1030 ISSALSAPSAPIKLTGTAVTVP
-1043 LENKTALEIP
+1043 SDVYAGIE
-1053 STVKAEIASGSSNG
+1053 STNG
-1067 NASDVAVKFTGTTTG
+1067 NGSDIVVKFSAATGS

-1092 SDRTLSLTDAEAIT
+1092 ANKKFGDFEANNVPLGNYTIV
-1106 NRDQY
+1106 NVDSSQKQY
-1111 TVVPPKKG
+1111 VK
-1119 EIEETLTN
+1119 N
-1127 LKDVNNLTIS
+1127 LEATTKDVNGTVIAS
-1137 EGKEYKAYILVVA
+1137 GQKYSVFILAVA
-1150 NGTTHKSNAL
+1150 DGTVSTSNTL
-1160 SQESGKFT
+1160 SDSSDVFT
-1168 IPTPFLASAVK
+1168 IPNPTRATGVTAKLDAN
-1179 ASLKDGKLQ
+1179 GKLQ
-1188 VEFTKAINEAS
+1188 VDFKKAIDERSITA
-1199 MDSYRLLFV
+1199 YRLLFV
-1208 AKTDIEDF
+1208 EKNSIKAFDLKT
-1216 NLQKATEAV
+1216 ATEADAKV
-1225 AEEETNI
+1225 NTNVT
-1232 AIKPSGV
+1232 IKPDGKD
-1239 NISKLIDIPTVDA
+1239 ISALIEIPAKDAFGKDIKD
-1252 LNQTIKTDTEYAVY
+1252 NTEYAVY
-1266 VFSKLKDQINVQ
+1266 VLS
-1278 TATVL
+1278 VL
-1283 SKPSTTFKLPT
+1283 SKDKKIASSAP
-1294 GTSATKTP
+1294 SATPLSEASKTLVLVKKP

>member
-1 MRHIVEENNNKAK
+1 M
-14 FQEVECVKRIWTALL
+14 KRIWTALL

-110 KTATINNKTVALD
+110 KTATINNKKVALD

-162 NNSGGGNNTG
+162 NNSGGGGNNTD

-185 NTGDGRDLQVSFSK
+185 NAGDGRDLQVSFSK

-229 SAAYTTVYPSGSD
+229 SAAYTSVYPSGSD
-242 PTLTLTSG
+242 QTLTLTSG

-333 VFVVKTKDAAKFNL
+333 VFAVKTKDAAKFNL

-404 SVLASNLSSGSSSI
+404 NVLASNLSSGSSSI
-418 TLNTGTATV
+418 TLSTGNATV

-467 DSNYNSF
+467 DSNYSSF
-474 NLSKANTASSYN
+474 NLSKANTASNYN

-497 INNLTLASG
+497 INNLTLSSSAK
-506 ARDVDGAT
+506 DVDGAT

-527 VDKNN
+527 VDNN
-532 NNNNVL
+532 NSNNNVL

-546 LSSSSNVGAVTN
+546 LSSSTNLGAVTN
-558 LSVSDVN
+558 LSVTDVN

-577 NQPSDRSNINYYQV
+577 TQPSDRSNISYYQV

-606 TNLNNSYYYTQINK
+606 NNLNNSYYYTQINK
-620 NNSSNYITQTLNSS
+620 NNSSNYITQTLNSN

-652 VLSVGYSSNN
+652 VLSVGYSNN

-740 TVTKTGRT
+740 RVNKTGGT

-753 ANTTRDSDG
+753 TSTTKDSDG

-785 ALSSVSNAVTIQGV
+785 ALSSVSRDVTIQGV

-804 AMRVEATD
+804 ATNVSAAD
-812 MGNEGNGSDLKV
+812 VGNEGNGSDLKV
-824 TFSAANGENNIDHYR
+824 TFSHASGEGNIDHYR
-839 IYVVKSSKDLSLSQA
+839 IFVVKSSKSLSLSQA
-854 QSNSYHTKVS
+854 QSNSYHTRVS
-864 KANTYS
+864 KANAYS
-870 RVLDAKAKD
+870 QVLDAKARD
-879 TDGDFIRNDQG
+879 TDGEFIRNDQG

-921 RRVEAAYNVRASDD
+921 SQVDAAINVRVIDD
-935 GDKGNAS
+935 GDRGTAS
-942 DLKVSFDKA
+942 DLKVAFTKSA
-951 SSEQYISQ
+951 NEQNISE
-959 YRIIVVKES
+959 YRIIVVNES
-968 DVSKFNVNVANKLNN
+968 DLSKFNLDVANGLPAE
-983 DSYFIVKPGANQ
+983 SYLTVLPGAN
-995 NSYNIPAGTLDAFGG
+995 YNDNLIDGTLDAFGKQ
-1010 EIGNQQKYLVFILS
+1010 IVNSQTYRVFVLS
-1024 VSNNNN
+1024 VSNNKN
-1030 IENALSDQSNPVP
+1030 IKNTLSKASNSVT
-1043 LENKTALEIP
+1043 LENETDLEIP
-1053 STVKAEIASGSSNG
+1053 STVKAEIVSGNG
-1067 NASDVAVKFTGTTTG
+1067 NASDVAVKFAGTTTG
-1082 IKEYRIMVVP
+1082 IKEYRMMVVP
-1092 SDRTLSLTDAEAIT
+1092 SDKTLELKGAEGIKDT
-1106 NRDQY
+1106 NLY
-1111 TVVPPKKG
+1111 TVVNPKAG
-1119 EIEETLTN
+1119 EIVQKLTN
-1127 LKDVNNLTIS
+1127 SKDVNNVAIS
-1137 EGKEYKAYILVVA
+1137 ESKEYKVYILVVA
-1150 NGTTHKSNAL
+1150 DGTTQKSNGL
-1160 SQESGKFT
+1160 SPASGNFT
-1168 IPTPFLASAVK
+1168 IPSPFQSSDVK

-1188 VEFTKAINEAS
+1188 VEFTKAINES
-1199 MDSYRLLFV
+1199 NIDHYRLLFV
-1208 AKTDIEDF
+1208 PQGEMKTFD
-1216 NLQKATEAV
+1216 LQKAKEA
-1225 AEEETNI
+1225 AKNDEPK
-1232 AIKPSGV
+1232 ALIKPQGK
-1239 NISKLIDIPTVDA
+1239 NIIEQIDIDA
-1252 LNQTIKTDTEYAVY
+1252 LNQVFEGDKEYAVY
-1266 VFSKLKDQINVQ
+1266 VLSVLKDQTN
-1278 TATVL
+1278 VL
-1283 SKPSTTFKLPT
+1283 SKPSNTLVLKTT
-1294 GTSATKTP
+1294 TP

>member
-48 ISVLIDGVKLYTPQA
+48 ISVLVDGVKLYTPQA

-185 NTGDGRDLQVSFSK
+185 NAGDGRDLQVSFSK

-333 VFVVKTKDAAKFNL
+333 VFAVKTKDAAKFNL

-404 SVLASNLSSGSSSI
+404 NVLASNLSSGSSSI
-418 TLNTGTATV
+418 TLSTGNSTV
-427 PSITQVTDISDYGDG
+427 PFITQVTDIADYGDG

-455 SNIHSYRVFVVK
+455 SGIHSYRVFVVK

-527 VDKNN
+527 VDNN
-532 NNNNVL
+532 NANNNVL

-546 LSSSSNVGAVTN
+546 LSSSYNVGAVTS
-558 LSVSDVN
+558 LSVTDVN

-577 NQPSDRSNINYYQV
+577 YRPSDQSNISHYQV

-598 SYFDLYRA
+598 SYFDLHRA
-606 TNLNNSYYYTQINK
+606 TNLNSYYYTQISK
-620 NNSSNYITQTLNSS
+620 NNSSSNYMTQVLNSS

-643 RNGISYRVY
+643 RNGVSYRVY
-652 VLSVGYSSNN
+652 VLSVGYSTSNS
-662 NALSN
+662 ALSD
-667 YSSITLGNNNQGN
+667 YASITLGHNNQN
-680 VNPVSTPTLSIIGN
+680 VNPVSTPTLTLNGN

-700 LRVSFN
+700 LRVAFS
-706 PANGENFIDHYRI
+706 PAYGESYIDHYRVI
-719 LVVKSSKSLSVSQ
+719 VVKSNQSLNVSQ
-732 AYDNGNYT
+732 AYNNGNYT
-740 TVTKTGRT
+740 TVNKTGGT

-753 ANTTRDSDG
+753 TRTTKDSDG

-772 VYVLSVGYSNYGR
+772 VYVLSRGNSYSNYSN

-799 TEVGK
+799 TQV
-804 AMRVEATD
+804 AAVTNVTAAD
-812 MGNEGNGSDLKV
+812 NGD
-824 TFSAANGENNIDHYR
+824 NN
-839 IYVVKSSKDLSLSQA
+839 
-854 QSNSYHTKVS
+854 
-864 KANTYS
+864 
-870 RVLDAKAKD
+870 
-879 TDGDFIRNDQG
+879 
-890 YRVYVLSVSNNS
+890 
-902 SRYSDALS
+902 
-910 APSDEIKLQGV
+910 
-921 RRVEAAYNVRASDD
+921 
-935 GDKGNAS
+935 NAS
-942 DLKVSFDKA
+942 DLKVSFTKA
-951 SSEQYISQ
+951 ANESNIKE
-959 YRIIVVKES
+959 YRIMVVKQANAGNFNLNQANS
-968 DVSKFNVNVANKLNN
+968 VASGNFDSVPVGTNFGNVLRSGINDVEGQP
-983 DSYFIVKPGANQ
+983 IR
-995 NSYNIPAGTLDAFGG
+995 NSVDY
-1010 EIGNQQKYLVFILS
+1010 QVFVLS
-1024 VSNNNN
+1024 VSNNGS
-1030 IENALSDQSNPVP
+1030 ISNALSAPSAPIKLTGTAVTVP
-1043 LENKTALEIP
+1043 SDVYAGIE
-1053 STVKAEIASGSSNG
+1053 STNG
-1067 NASDVAVKFTGTTTG
+1067 NASDIVVRFTPAANSGT
-1082 IKEYRIMVVP
+1082 IEEYRIMVVP
-1092 SDRTLSLTDAEAIT
+1092 SDQGFGLDDANRITNANWYTKVPPTNSKVEKTLSDKVKDI
-1106 NRDQY
+1106 N
-1111 TVVPPKKG
+1111 G
-1119 EIEETLTN
+1119 EDI
-1127 LKDVNNLTIS
+1127 KS
-1137 EGKEYKAYILVVA
+1137 GYKYKVFILVVA
-1150 NGTTHKSNAL
+1150 DGTVSTTNDMSKS
-1160 SQESGKFT
+1160 SKEFE
-1168 IPTPFLASAVK
+1168 IPNPTRATSVTAKLDGS
-1179 ASLKDGKLQ
+1179 GKLQ
-1188 VEFTKAINEAS
+1188 VDFKKAIDERSIAA
-1199 MDSYRLLFV
+1199 YRLLFV
-1208 AKTDIEDF
+1208 EKDNIKSFDLKAAAAAAAKEDK
-1216 NLQKATEAV
+1216 NAT
-1225 AEEETNI
+1225 
-1232 AIKPSGV
+1232 IKPDGKD
-1239 NISKLIDIPTVDA
+1239 ISALIEIPAKDAFGKDIKD
-1252 LNQTIKTDTEYAVY
+1252 NTEYAVY
-1266 VFSKLKDQINVQ
+1266 VLS
-1278 TATVL
+1278 VL
-1283 SKPSTTFKLPT
+1283 SKDKKIASSTP
-1294 GTSATKTP
+1294 SATPLSEASKALVLIKKP

>member
-1 MRHIVEENNNKAK
+1 M
-14 FQEVECVKRIWTALL
+14 KRIWTALL

-37 TFQSQVQAAVN
+37 TFQSQAQAAVN

-99 DGTTVI
+99 NGTTVI

-162 NNSGGGNNTG
+162 NNSGGGGNNTG

-185 NTGDGRDLQVSFSK
+185 NAGDGRDLQVSFSK

-242 PTLTLTSG
+242 QTLTLTSS

-333 VFVVKTKDAAKFNL
+333 VFVVKTKDAANFNL
-347 AAAKSVQ
+347 AAAKSVA

-381 TSGELIRSGVAY
+381 TSNELIRSGVAY

-404 SVLASNLSSGSSSI
+404 NVLASNLSSGSASI
-418 TLNTGTATV
+418 TLSTGNATV

-467 DSNYNSF
+467 DSNYSSF
-474 NLSKANTASSYN
+474 NLSKANAVSSYN
-486 YYTHVNKTGNN
+486 YTQVNKTGNN

-514 IRSGVYYRVFVMA
+514 IRNGVYYRVFVMA
-527 VDKNN
+527 ADYNN
-532 NNNNVL
+532 SNNNVL

-546 LSSSSNVGAVTN
+546 LSSSTNLGAVTN
-558 LSVSDVN
+558 LSVTDVN

-577 NQPSDRSNINYYQV
+577 TQPSDRSNISYYQV

-598 SYFDLYRA
+598 SYFDLNRA
-606 TNLNNSYYYTQINK
+606 NNLNNSYYYTQINK
-620 NNSSNYITQTLNSS
+620 NNSSNYITQTLNSN

-652 VLSVGYSSNN
+652 VLSVGYSGNN

-700 LRVSFN
+700 LRVAFN

-719 LVVKSSKSLSVSQ
+719 LVVKSSKSLTVSQ

-740 TVTKTGRT
+740 TVNKTGRT

-753 ANTTRDSDG
+753 ANTTKDSDG

-772 VYVLSVGYSNYGR
+772 VYVLSVGYSNYGK
-785 ALSSVSNAVTIQGV
+785 ALSSVSRDVTIQGV

-804 AMRVEATD
+804 ATNVTAAD
-812 MGNEGNGSDLKV
+812 VGNEGNGSDLKV
-824 TFSAANGENNIDHYR
+824 TFSPANGEGNIDHYR
-839 IYVVKSSKDLSLSQA
+839 IFVVKSSKNLTLSLA
-854 QSNSYHTKVS
+854 QSNSYYTQMY
-864 KANTYS
+864 KANNYS
-870 RVLDAKAKD
+870 QNLDANARD
-879 TDGDFIRNDQG
+879 TDGELIRNDQG
-890 YRVYVLSVSNNS
+890 YRVYVLSVSNRS
-902 SRYSDALS
+902 SNYSDALS
-910 APSDEIKLQGV
+910 APSGEIKLQGV
-921 RRVEAAYNVRASDD
+921 SEVGEANNVRVIDD
-935 GDKGNAS
+935 GDRGNAS
-942 DLKVSFDKA
+942 DLKVSFTKSA
-951 SSEQYISQ
+951 NEQNISQ
-959 YRIIVVKES
+959 YRIIVVNES
-968 DVSKFNVNVANKLNN
+968 DLSKFNLDVANGLAAE
-983 DSYFIVKPGANQ
+983 SYLTVFPGAN
-995 NSYNIPAGTLDAFGG
+995 YNDKLIDGTLDAFGKQ
-1010 EIGNQQKYLVFILS
+1010 IVNQQTYRVFVLS
-1024 VSNNNN
+1024 VSNNKN
-1030 IENALSDQSNPVP
+1030 IKNKLSEASNSVT
-1043 LENKTALEIP
+1043 LENKTPMEIP
-1053 STVKAEIASGSSNG
+1053 STVKAEIVRGNG
-1067 NASDVAVKFTGTTTG
+1067 NASDVDVKFTGSTTG

-1092 SDRTLSLTDAEAIT
+1092 SDKDKILILKDAEAIT
-1106 NRDQY
+1106 DSSQY
-1111 TVVPPKKG
+1111 TVVKPVKS
-1119 EIEETLTN
+1119 EIVQKLTN
-1127 LKDVNNLTIS
+1127 LKDVNNVPIS
-1137 EGKEYKAYILVVA
+1137 EGKEYKVNVLVVA
-1150 NGTTHKSNAL
+1150 DGKTQNSNGL
-1160 SQESGKFT
+1160 SPASENFT
-1168 IPTPFLASAVK
+1168 IPTPLQTSAVK
-1179 ASLKDGKLQ
+1179 ASLNKDGKLQ
-1188 VEFTKAINEAS
+1188 VDFTKAINEAS
-1199 MDSYRLLFV
+1199 IKHYRLLFV
-1208 AKTDIEDF
+1208 PKEEITTFD
-1216 NLQKATEAV
+1216 LPKATKAAAV
-1225 AEEETNI
+1225 ENAKATI
-1232 AIKPSGV
+1232 TPKGKD
-1239 NISKLIDIPTVDA
+1239 ISEIIDIDA
-1252 LNQTIKTDTEYAVY
+1252 VNQVIQSDTEFAVF
-1266 VFSKLKDQINVQ
+1266 VLSELKDQTSVQ
-1278 TATVL
+1278 TTTLL
-1283 SKPSTTFKLPT
+1283 SKPSNILKLPT
-1294 GTSATKTP
+1294 KTP